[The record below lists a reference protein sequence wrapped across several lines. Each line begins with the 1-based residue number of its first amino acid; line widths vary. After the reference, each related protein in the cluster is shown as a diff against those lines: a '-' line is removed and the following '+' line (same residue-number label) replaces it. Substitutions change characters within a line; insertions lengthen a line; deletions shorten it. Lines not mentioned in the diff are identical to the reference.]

1 MIKNLK
7 KKFTKYNYIII
18 PIIIAIFIELLAI
31 TYTECFPFL
40 TNPFYTLLILVF
52 FVALVLIIPNKKIQV
67 IVSGLL
73 LSAQVALN
81 TLFIFLFDTNGT
93 VFEWA
98 MYNQRT
104 DAVGTLEAFDLKYGF
119 IFLGL
124 ILIILYVYFMFKK
137 QISNDKNSKKRNI
150 VLSVI
155 IVLSLLII
163 ILLPSL
169 ETTGNNAYTLK
180 LYDRSSNNYQ
190 RIGIVANGV
199 YQLIKGSPNVDI
211 KDVNKVDK
219 FIYKDK
225 VATSKYNQISKD
237 NNLILILVESFEW
250 YPFTKYPNVSEKLY
264 PNITRLLN
272 NGIYASNYYQKEK
285 TDVSEALSILGNY
298 PTGQYVN
305 YDFYDNEVPFSLPNL
320 LKNTYPKIVM
330 NSYHANYGEFYN
342 RYELHKKWGFN
353 QLYGI
358 DEMKK
363 FGVKDNWN
371 HKLGERN
378 LDSITFD
385 KMKSEMFPLNDQFF
399 SFILSFS
406 MHGYYGKRENL
417 KDYYK
422 ILDSYNILKNTDNIN
437 DEYLKTYMATLM
449 DFDKAMGIMLD
460 YLEKNNILDT
470 STIILY
476 ADHNTYYNKLSNY
489 AKGIEE
495 KYNSELFHLP
505 FIIYDEKLTKAY
517 KESNGTNKL
526 TKFIT
531 ASDIVPTV
539 IDLFG
544 LDGWENLYFGHSI
557 LTDKESIIYSR
568 NYGFFM
574 TDKFM
579 GYSLNNPL

>member
-1 MIKNLK
+1 
-7 KKFTKYNYIII
+7 
-18 PIIIAIFIELLAI
+18 
-31 TYTECFPFL
+31 
-40 TNPFYTLLILVF
+40 
-52 FVALVLIIPNKKIQV
+52 
-67 IVSGLL
+67 
-73 LSAQVALN
+73 
-81 TLFIFLFDTNGT
+81 
-93 VFEWA
+93 
-98 MYNQRT
+98 
-104 DAVGTLEAFDLKYGF
+104 
-119 IFLGL
+119 
-124 ILIILYVYFMFKK
+124 
-137 QISNDKNSKKRNI
+137 
-150 VLSVI
+150 
-155 IVLSLLII
+155 
-163 ILLPSL
+163 
-169 ETTGNNAYTLK
+169 TTTNNAYTLK
-180 LYDRSSNNYQ
+180 LYDKSSNNYQ

-211 KDVNKVDK
+211 KDLNKVDK

-285 TDVSEALSILGNY
+285 TDVSETLSILGNY

-385 KMKSEMFPLNDQFF
+385 KMKNEMFPLDEQFF
-399 SFILSFS
+399 SFVLSFS
-406 MHGYYGKRENL
+406 MHGYYGKRESL

-579 GYSLNNPL
+579 GYSLNNPLYKSKHLTKKDLNSFEKRALMHLKKLEYTDKIYYSNYFKNHKYKLK